1 MGRETEAAAALEE
14 HLRADPSS
22 AAAWTNLGVL
32 RLRAGSVEGAR
43 EALLRATGADPSMVE
58 PRLALADLEAL
69 QGDFGMALRISV
81 KAAEVAPGSVPAR
94 VKAGEIS
101 MLLGQPLKAEE
112 WFRKAL
118 GDAPGDAGAR
128 RGLAGALAFRGR
140 SALAEGKV
148 PEAVAL
154 TREATELDP
163 GGTEPWF
170 AAGEVLRAAG
180 DATGALEAFRRAGA
194 NGDRAAA
201 ASARAGILMG
211 RALALRAKGDAAAAR
226 GEAERALA
234 EGAGEIRAPGS
245 RTSLRE
251 ELRWIPAAPAGGEAR
266 AWLLDG
272 LLALAAGEEGRAAAA
287 LSTVV
292 GMEGP
297 RGGAAGGEL
306 HAAGLVLRSRARLAA
321 DDLDGALTDL
331 EALAAAAPP
340 GTAGARARFLLGHAL
355 SGRAARRRS
364 EARGRE
370 ADGDSSRAAALLE
383 RAREEDRTLV
393 EASIALAE
401 MHFVEGRA
409 VEAIR
414 ELNALLAADPD
425 RVEAHLVLG
434 NLMKAQFTES
444 AERSYLEDAE
454 EHFRRVLALDPGDAR
469 ALAGLGEMAA
479 FSNRPKEALAYALRA
494 LNADP
499 DLPAARSL
507 AATLFLRVGR
517 GHVEE
522 GNAEAALEM
531 ARRAGELGGETAAL
545 CLLRSDAL
553 RKKGEWAAA
562 GAEVERAR
570 TLDPGSPEVKDALA
584 AHYRDV
590 GYAFLLHRR
599 RDQAGEAFRRAVAA
613 GSERVDLAE
622 VKRFLEGGEEGPAA
636 AERPDLNPAVAEAL
650 EKAMEEAR
658 RRHGEGADLLRA
670 GKREEAAEAF
680 RASLRSFE
688 TAHARFGLGLALA
701 ASGDGEGAEREYRR
715 AAADDPGFA
724 DAWLNLG
731 ALLYRRGA
739 DAEAE
744 EAYLA
749 YLRHAPQA
757 GAEET
762 VARVEAI
769 VAVLRE
775 RRGSGGG
782 GR

>member
-1 MGRETEAAAALEE
+1 
-14 HLRADPSS
+14 
-22 AAAWTNLGVL
+22 
-32 RLRAGSVEGAR
+32 
-43 EALLRATGADPSMVE
+43 
-58 PRLALADLEAL
+58 
-69 QGDFGMALRISV
+69 
-81 KAAEVAPGSVPAR
+81 
-94 VKAGEIS
+94 
-101 MLLGQPLKAEE
+101 
-112 WFRKAL
+112 
-118 GDAPGDAGAR
+118 
-128 RGLAGALAFRGR
+128 
-140 SALAEGKV
+140 
-148 PEAVAL
+148 
-154 TREATELDP
+154 
-163 GGTEPWF
+163 
-170 AAGEVLRAAG
+170 
-180 DATGALEAFRRAGA
+180 
-194 NGDRAAA
+194 
-201 ASARAGILMG
+201 
-211 RALALRAKGDAAAAR
+211 
-226 GEAERALA
+226 
-234 EGAGEIRAPGS
+234 
-245 RTSLRE
+245 
-251 ELRWIPAAPAGGEAR
+251 
-266 AWLLDG
+266 
-272 LLALAAGEEGRAAAA
+272 
-287 LSTVV
+287 
-292 GMEGP
+292 
-297 RGGAAGGEL
+297 
-306 HAAGLVLRSRARLAA
+306 
-321 DDLDGALTDL
+321 
-331 EALAAAAPP
+331 
-340 GTAGARARFLLGHAL
+340 
-355 SGRAARRRS
+355 
-364 EARGRE
+364 
-370 ADGDSSRAAALLE
+370 
-383 RAREEDRTLV
+383 
-393 EASIALAE
+393 
-401 MHFVEGRA
+401 

-499 DLPAARSL
+499 ELPAARGL

-517 GHVEE
+517 GHIEE
-522 GNAEAALEM
+522 GNADAALEM
-531 ARRAGELGGETAAL
+531 ARRAGDLGGETAPL

-570 TLDPGSPEVKDALA
+570 TLDPGSPEVRDALA
-584 AHYRDV
+584 SHYRDV

-599 RDQAGEAFRRAVAA
+599 RDQAEEAFRRALAA
-613 GSERVDLAE
+613 ESERVDLAE
-622 VKRFLEGGEEGPAA
+622 ARRFLDGGAEAPAA
-636 AERPDLNPAVAEAL
+636 AERPDLDPAVAEAL

-658 RRHGEGADLLRA
+658 RFHREGADLLRA

-680 RASLRSFE
+680 RGSLRSFE

-715 AAADDPGFA
+715 AAADDPSFA

-749 YLRHAPQA
+749 YLRHAPGA

-775 RRGSGGG
+775 RRKAGGG